1 MKPAAVVAVWLLL
14 LALLAVEFLFSW
26 LPGARSVVPFIGI
39 GMAVLV
45 ALTFMRLGSSRG
57 LMPVFAVAGVFWLCV
72 MLGLGSL
79 DAFTRHDIPVGPWT
93 GNSNRQEHGSNA
105 VSSEQ

>member
-1 MKPAAVVAVWLLL
+1 MRTLWTVLVWLVLLGL
-14 LALLAVEFLFSW
+14 LALEVVAAY
-26 LPGARSVVPFIGI
+26 LPAIRGATPFIGI

-57 LMPVFAVAGVFWLCV
+57 LVPLFALAGVFWIVV

-79 DAFTRHDIPVGPWT
+79 DSFTRRDIPVPPNG
-93 GNSNRQEHGSNA
+93 GAAAIHRD
-105 VSSEQ
+105 